1 MSTDLIDYLSV
12 IRKLNE
18 KYSAMIPDKDYW
30 NGRSVG
36 DWNGRSVGE
45 FFSLYRD
52 EVTSMI
58 KEYPLIEFDGA
69 RLFAGLVE
77 DDLPF

>member
-36 DWNGRSVGE
+36 E
-45 FFSLYRD
+45 FFAEYRT
-52 EVTSMI
+52 EIVSMLI
-58 KEYPLIEFDGA
+58 EYPKIDIDGVDCP
-69 RLFAGLVE
+69 AGLT
-77 DDLPF
+77 

>member
-36 DWNGRSVGE
+36 EEEALGNS
-45 FFSLYRD
+45 SLN
-52 EVTSMI
+52 
-58 KEYPLIEFDGA
+58 IE
-69 RLFAGLVE
+69 RK
-77 DDLPF
+77 